1 MGEAGSQKQIVEEK
15 FPLQAELIERIDWL
29 ISLRWLAVVGTLL
42 TIAVV
47 NFYFPG
53 LLLQGPLVATTA
65 AIALYNFFFL
75 LYARQLR
82 ANEST
87 ALRLRQ
93 SIVFVY
99 VQIALDL
106 IALTTLLHFAGG
118 VENPFALFFVFHMI
132 IASILLSP
140 TASFLAA
147 LLASSLFAAMAL
159 LEYRGLIPH
168 YNLVGFINPDL
179 YRHGTYVGA
188 GILVMTTTLFLV
200 IYMTSS
206 ISTRLRARTS
216 ELLEVSQSHE
226 AKSQELAELNTK
238 LQRLDAARTKFMV
251 TVTHELRAPVAT
263 IFSCLDLV
271 LGGFASPEKE
281 RQILERA
288 QQRATELLD
297 LVKDLL
303 ELTGARQAEVQAEE
317 AEAIQLADVLR
328 NVEELMRVEAENKDL
343 FLSVDIAPDL
353 PLVRAKPDHMKAIW
367 TNLISNAIKYTEP
380 GGIVVAS
387 LTHNPGYVVG
397 AVRDTGIGI
406 AADDLPKIFEEFYRT
421 ANARAICPQG
431 TGVGLAIVKR
441 VAESYGGKVWLESE
455 LGRGSKFTFMLPK
468 AR

>member
-1 MGEAGSQKQIVEEK
+1 MEEQ
-15 FPLQAELIERIDWL
+15 FPLQAEVIERIDWL

-42 TIAVV
+42 TIVVV
-47 NFYFPG
+47 NSYLPG
-53 LLLQGPLVATTA
+53 LLLQGPLIAVTT

-75 LYARQLR
+75 LYARRLR
-82 ANEST
+82 AHEST

-106 IALTTLLHFAGG
+106 IALIMLLHFAGG

-140 TASFLAA
+140 TASLLVA

-159 LEYRGLIPH
+159 LEYKGLAPH
-168 YNLVGFINPDL
+168 YNLVGLIHPDL
-179 YRHGTYVGA
+179 YRHGTYVLA
-188 GILVMTTTLFLV
+188 SILVMAITLFLV
-200 IYMTSS
+200 VYMTSS
-206 ISTRLRARTS
+206 ISARLRARTN
-216 ELLEVSQSHE
+216 ELLEVSRSHE
-226 AKSQELAELNTK
+226 AKSRELAELNTK
-238 LQRLDAARTKFMV
+238 LQKLDAARTKFMV
-251 TVTHELRAPVAT
+251 TVTHELRAPVT
-263 IFSCLDLV
+263 TVYSCLDLV
-271 LGGFASPEKE
+271 LGGYASREKE
-281 RQILERA
+281 QQVLERA
-288 QQRATELLD
+288 QRRTTELLD

-317 AEAIQLADVLR
+317 AGPIQLADVLR
-328 NVEELMRVEAENKDL
+328 SVEELMRVEAENKDL

-353 PLVRAKPDHMKAIW
+353 PLVRAKPDHIKAVW

-387 LTHNPGYVVG
+387 LTHNPDYIVG
-397 AVRDTGIGI
+397 TVRDTGIGI
-406 AADDLPKIFEEFYRT
+406 AAEDLPKIFEEFYRT
-421 ANARAICPQG
+421 ANARATCPQG

-441 VAESYGGKVWLESE
+441 MVESYGGKVWLESE

>member
-1 MGEAGSQKQIVEEK
+1 VETARINIVEEQ

-42 TIAVV
+42 TIVVV
-47 NFYFPG
+47 NSYLPG
-53 LLLQGPLVATTA
+53 LLLQGPLIATTT
-65 AIALYNFFFL
+65 AIALYNLLFF

-82 ANEST
+82 AREST
-87 ALRLRQ
+87 ALKLRQ
-93 SIVFVY
+93 STIFAY

-118 VENPFALFFVFHMI
+118 VENPFALFFIFHVI

-147 LLASSLFAAMAL
+147 LLASSLFAAMVL
-159 LEYRGLIPH
+159 LEHRGLIPH
-168 YNLVGFINPDL
+168 YNLVGLINPDL
-179 YRHGTYVGA
+179 YRHGTYVLA
-188 GILVMTTTLFLV
+188 SILVMTIALLLV
-200 IYMTSS
+200 VYMTSS
-206 ISTRLRARTS
+206 ISARLRARTN
-216 ELLEVSQSHE
+216 ELLAVSRSHE
-226 AKSQELAELNTK
+226 AKSEELAELNIK

-263 IFSCLDLV
+263 IYSCLDLA
-271 LGGFASPEKE
+271 LGGYASPEKE

-288 QQRATELLD
+288 QHRTTELLD

-303 ELTGARQAEVQAEE
+303 ELTGARQAEVRAEE

-343 FLSVDIAPDL
+343 FLSVDIAPAL
-353 PLVRAKPDHMKAIW
+353 PLVRAKPDHIKAVW

-387 LTHNPGYVVG
+387 LTHNPDYVVG
-397 AVRDTGIGI
+397 MVRDTGIGI
-406 AADDLPKIFEEFYRT
+406 ADEDLPKIFEEFYRT

-431 TGVGLAIVKR
+431 TGMGLAIVQR
-441 VAESYGGKVWLESE
+441 MIESYGGKIWLESE
-455 LGRGSKFTFMLPK
+455 LGRGSKFTFMLPR

>member
-1 MGEAGSQKQIVEEK
+1 VEEQ

-42 TIAVV
+42 TIVVV
-47 NFYFPG
+47 NSYLPG
-53 LLLQGPLVATTA
+53 LLLQGPLVATAA
-65 AIALYNFFFL
+65 AIALYNLLFF

-82 ANEST
+82 AHEST

-93 SIVFVY
+93 STIFAY

-106 IALTTLLHFAGG
+106 IALTMLLHFSGG
-118 VENPFALFFVFHMI
+118 VENPFALFFIFHMI

-140 TASFLAA
+140 TASFLVA

-168 YNLVGFINPDL
+168 HNLVGLINPDL
-179 YRHGTYVGA
+179 YRHGIYVLA
-188 GILVMTTTLFLV
+188 SILVMTVTLFLV
-200 IYMTSS
+200 VYMTSS
-206 ISTRLRARTS
+206 ISTRLRARTN
-216 ELLEVSQSHE
+216 ELLEVSRSHE
-226 AKSQELAELNTK
+226 AKSQELTELNTK
-238 LQRLDAARTKFMV
+238 LQKLDAARTRFMV

-263 IFSCLDLV
+263 IYSCLDLV
-271 LGGFASPEKE
+271 LGGYASREKE
-281 RQILERA
+281 QQVLERA
-288 QQRATELLD
+288 QQRTTELLD

-303 ELTGARQAEVQAEE
+303 ELTGARQAEVRAEE
-317 AEAIQLADVLR
+317 AEPIQLADVLR

-343 FLSVDIAPDL
+343 FLSVDIDTDP
-353 PLVRAKPDHMKAIW
+353 PLVKAKPDHVKAVW

-387 LTHNPGYVVG
+387 LTHDSDYVIG

-406 AADDLPKIFEEFYRT
+406 AGEDLPRIFEEFYRT
-421 ANARAICPQG
+421 TNARAICPQG
-431 TGVGLAIVKR
+431 TGVGLAIVR
-441 VAESYGGKVWLESE
+441 RMIENYGGKVWLESE
-455 LGRGSKFTFMLPK
+455 LGRGSKFTFILPK

>member
-1 MGEAGSQKQIVEEK
+1 MEEQ
-15 FPLQAELIERIDWL
+15 FPLQAELIDRIDWL

-42 TIAVV
+42 TIVVV

-53 LLLQGPLVATTA
+53 LLLQGPLIATTA
-65 AIALYNFFFL
+65 AIALYNLLFL
-75 LYARQLR
+75 FYARRLR
-82 ANEST
+82 AHEST

-93 SIVFVY
+93 STVFAY

-118 VENPFALFFVFHMI
+118 AENPFAFFFVFHMI
-132 IASILLSP
+132 IASILLSL

-168 YNLVGFINPDL
+168 YNLAGLINPDL
-179 YRHGTYVGA
+179 CRRETYVWA
-188 GILVMTTTLFLV
+188 SILVMTITLFLV
-200 IYMTSS
+200 VYMTSS
-206 ISTRLRARTS
+206 ISARLRARTN
-216 ELLEVSQSHE
+216 ELLEVSRSHE
-226 AKSQELAELNTK
+226 AKSQELAELNIK
-238 LQRLDAARTKFMV
+238 LQKLDAARTKFMV
-251 TVTHELRAPVAT
+251 TVTHELRAPVTT
-263 IFSCLDLV
+263 IYSCLDLV
-271 LGGFASPEKE
+271 LGGYASREKE
-281 RQILERA
+281 RQVLERA
-288 QQRATELLD
+288 QQRTTELLD

-303 ELTGARQAEVQAEE
+303 ELTGARQAGVQAEE

-353 PLVRAKPDHMKAIW
+353 PLVKAKPDHIKAVW

-387 LTHNPGYVVG
+387 LTHNLDYVVG
-397 AVRDTGIGI
+397 VVRDTGIGI

-421 ANARAICPQG
+421 ANARAVCPQG

-441 VAESYGGKVWLESE
+441 MIENYGGEVWVESE
-455 LGRGSKFTFMLPK
+455 SGQGSKFTFMLPR

>member
-1 MGEAGSQKQIVEEK
+1 VEEQ
-15 FPLQAELIERIDWL
+15 FPLQTELIERIDWF

-42 TIAVV
+42 TIVVV
-47 NFYFPG
+47 NFYLPG
-53 LLLQGPLVATTA
+53 LLLQGPPVATIT
-65 AIALYNFFFL
+65 AIAFYNFCFL
-75 LYARQLR
+75 LYARRLR
-82 ANEST
+82 AHEST

-93 SIVFVY
+93 STVFVY

-118 VENPFALFFVFHMI
+118 AENPFAFFFVFHMI

-140 TASFLAA
+140 TASFLVA
-147 LLASSLFAAMAL
+147 LLASLLFAAMAL
-159 LEYRGLIPH
+159 LEYRGIIPH
-168 YNLVGFINPDL
+168 YHLADLINPDL
-179 YRHGTYVGA
+179 CRRETYVWA
-188 GILVMTTTLFLV
+188 SILVMTTTLFLV
-200 IYMTSS
+200 VYMTSS
-206 ISTRLRARTS
+206 ISARLRARTN
-216 ELLEVSQSHE
+216 ELLEVSRSHE
-226 AKSQELAELNTK
+226 AKSQELAKLNTK
-238 LQRLDAARTKFMV
+238 LQKLDAARTKFMV
-251 TVTHELRAPVAT
+251 TVTHELRAPVT
-263 IFSCLDLV
+263 TVYSCLDLV
-271 LGGFASPEKE
+271 LGGYASREKE

-288 QQRATELLD
+288 QQRTTELLD

-303 ELTGARQAEVQAEE
+303 ELTEARQAEVQVEG

-328 NVEELMRVEAENKDL
+328 NVVELMRVEAENKDL
-343 FLSVDIAPDL
+343 FLSIDIAPDL
-353 PLVRAKPDHMKAIW
+353 PLVRARPDHIKALW

-406 AADDLPKIFEEFYRT
+406 ATEDMTKIFEEFYRT
-421 ANARAICPQG
+421 ADAKAICPQG

-441 VAESYGGKVWLESE
+441 MIENYGGKVWVESE

>member
-1 MGEAGSQKQIVEEK
+1 MEEQ
-15 FPLQAELIERIDWL
+15 FPLQAELIDRIDWL

-42 TIAVV
+42 TIVVV

-53 LLLQGPLVATTA
+53 LLLQGPLIATTA
-65 AIALYNFFFL
+65 AIALYNLLFL
-75 LYARQLR
+75 FYARRLR
-82 ANEST
+82 AHEST

-93 SIVFVY
+93 STVFAY
-99 VQIALDL
+99 VQITLDL

-118 VENPFALFFVFHMI
+118 AENPFAFFFVFHMI
-132 IASILLSP
+132 IASILLSL

-168 YNLVGFINPDL
+168 YNLAGLINPDL
-179 YRHGTYVGA
+179 CRRETYVWA
-188 GILVMTTTLFLV
+188 SILVMTITLFLV
-200 IYMTSS
+200 VYMTSS
-206 ISTRLRARTS
+206 ISARLRARTN
-216 ELLEVSQSHE
+216 ELLEVSRSHE
-226 AKSQELAELNTK
+226 AKSQELAELNIK
-238 LQRLDAARTKFMV
+238 LQKLDAARTKFMV
-251 TVTHELRAPVAT
+251 TVTHELRAPVTT
-263 IFSCLDLV
+263 IYSCLDLV
-271 LGGFASPEKE
+271 LGGYASREKE
-281 RQILERA
+281 RQVLERA
-288 QQRATELLD
+288 QQRTTELLD

-303 ELTGARQAEVQAEE
+303 ELTGARQAGVQAEE

-353 PLVRAKPDHMKAIW
+353 PLVKAKPDHIKAVW

-387 LTHNPGYVVG
+387 LTHNLDYVVG
-397 AVRDTGIGI
+397 VVRDTGIGI

-441 VAESYGGKVWLESE
+441 MIENYGGEVWVESE
-455 LGRGSKFTFMLPK
+455 SGRGSKFTFMLPR

>member
-1 MGEAGSQKQIVEEK
+1 MEEP
-15 FPLQAELIERIDWL
+15 FPLRAELIERIDWL

-42 TIAVV
+42 TIVVV
-47 NFYFPG
+47 NFYLPG
-53 LLLQGPLVATTA
+53 LLLQGPLVAVTTA
-65 AIALYNFFFL
+65 TALYNFFFL
-75 LYARQLR
+75 LYARRLR
-82 ANEST
+82 AHGST

-93 SIVFVY
+93 STVFVY

-159 LEYRGLIPH
+159 LEYRGLVPH
-168 YNLVGFINPDL
+168 YNLVGLVNSDL
-179 YRHGTYVGA
+179 YHHRTYVGA
-188 GILVMTTTLFLV
+188 SVLVMTTTLFLV
-200 IYMTSS
+200 VYMTSS
-206 ISTRLRARTS
+206 ISARLRARTN
-216 ELLEVSQSHE
+216 ELLEVSRSHE
-226 AKSQELAELNTK
+226 AKSRELAELNTR
-238 LQRLDAARTKFMV
+238 LQKLDAARTKFMV

-263 IFSCLDLV
+263 IYSCLDLV

-288 QQRATELLD
+288 QQRTTELLD

-303 ELTGARQAEVQAEE
+303 ELTGARQAEVQVEE
-317 AEAIQLADVLR
+317 AEPIQLADVLR

-343 FLSVDIAPDL
+343 FLSVDIAPNM
-353 PLVRAKPDHMKAIW
+353 PLVKAKPDHIKAIW
-367 TNLISNAIKYTEP
+367 TNLISNAIKYTDP

-387 LTHNPGYVVG
+387 LSHNPDYAVG
-397 AVRDTGIGI
+397 TVRDTGIGI

-421 ANARAICPQG
+421 ANARATCPQG

-441 VAESYGGKVWLESE
+441 TVENYGGKIWVESE
-455 LGRGSKFTFMLPK
+455 LARGSKFTFILPR
-468 AR
+468 ARP

>member
-1 MGEAGSQKQIVEEK
+1 MEEQ

-42 TIAVV
+42 TIVVV
-47 NFYFPG
+47 NSYLPG
-53 LLLQGPLVATTA
+53 LLSQGPLVAVAT

-75 LYARQLR
+75 LYARQIR
-82 ANEST
+82 AHEST

-99 VQIALDL
+99 MQIALDL

-140 TASFLAA
+140 TASLLAA
-147 LLASSLFAAMAL
+147 LLASLLFAAMAL
-159 LEYRGLIPH
+159 LEYWGFVPH
-168 YNLVGFINPDL
+168 YNLAGLVNPDL
-179 YRHGTYVGA
+179 YRHGAYVLA
-188 GILVMTTTLFLV
+188 SILVMTITLFLV
-200 IYMTSS
+200 VYMTSS
-206 ISTRLRARTS
+206 ISTRLRARTN

-226 AKSQELAELNTK
+226 AKSQELAELNTR
-238 LQRLDAARTKFMV
+238 LQKLDAARTKFMV
-251 TVTHELRAPVAT
+251 TVTHELRAPVTT
-263 IFSCLDLV
+263 IYSCLDLV
-271 LGGFASPEKE
+271 LEGFASREKE
-281 RQILERA
+281 RHILERA
-288 QQRATELLD
+288 QQRTTELLD

-303 ELTGARQAEVQAEE
+303 ELTEARQAEVQAEE
-317 AEAIQLADVLR
+317 AKAIQLADVLR
-328 NVEELMRVEAENKDL
+328 NVEELMRIEAENKDL

-353 PLVRAKPDHMKAIW
+353 PLVKAKPDHIKTVW

-387 LTHNPGYVVG
+387 LTQNPDYVIG
-397 AVRDTGIGI
+397 TVRDTGIGI
-406 AADDLPKIFEEFYRT
+406 TADDLPKIFEEFYRAAEAKAT
-421 ANARAICPQG
+421 CPQG

-441 VAESYGGKVWLESE
+441 MVESYGGKVWVESE

>member
-1 MGEAGSQKQIVEEK
+1 MEEQ

-42 TIAVV
+42 TIVVV
-47 NFYFPG
+47 NFYLPG
-53 LLLQGPLVATTA
+53 LLLQGPLIAVTT

-82 ANEST
+82 AHQST

-93 SIVFVY
+93 STVFVY

-140 TASFLAA
+140 AASLLVA

-159 LEYRGLIPH
+159 LEYRGLVAH
-168 YNLVGFINPDL
+168 YNLTGLISPDL
-179 YRHGTYVGA
+179 YRHGTYVWA
-188 GILVMTTTLFLV
+188 SILVMTITLFLV
-200 IYMTSS
+200 VYMTSS
-206 ISTRLRARTS
+206 ISARLRARTS
-216 ELLEVSQSHE
+216 ELLEVSRSHE

-238 LQRLDAARTKFMV
+238 LQKLDAARTKFMV

-263 IFSCLDLV
+263 IYSCLDLV
-271 LGGFASPEKE
+271 LGGYASPEKE
-281 RQILERA
+281 REVLERG
-288 QQRATELLD
+288 QQRTTELLD

-317 AEAIQLADVLR
+317 AGPIQLADVLR

-353 PLVRAKPDHMKAIW
+353 PLVKAQPDHIKAVW

-387 LTHNPGYVVG
+387 LTHNPDYVVG
-397 AVRDTGIGI
+397 TVRDTGIGI
-406 AADDLPKIFEEFYRT
+406 ATEDLPKIFEEFYRT
-421 ANARAICPQG
+421 TNARATCPQG

-441 VAESYGGKVWLESE
+441 MIENYGGKVWLESE
-455 LGRGSKFTFMLPK
+455 LGRGSKFTFMLPR

>member
-1 MGEAGSQKQIVEEK
+1 VEEK

-42 TIAVV
+42 TIVV
-47 NFYFPG
+47 VSSYFPG
-53 LLLQGPLVATTA
+53 LLLQSPLIAIAT
-65 AIALYNFFFL
+65 AIALYNFCFL
-75 LYARQLR
+75 LYARQIR
-82 ANEST
+82 AHEST

-93 SIVFVY
+93 STVFVY

-106 IALTTLLHFAGG
+106 TALTALLHFAGG

-159 LEYRGLIPH
+159 LEYRSLIPH

-188 GILVMTTTLFLV
+188 SILVMTTTLFLV

-206 ISTRLRARTS
+206 ISARLRARTN

-238 LQRLDAARTKFMV
+238 LQKLDAARTKFMV

-288 QQRATELLD
+288 QQRVTELLD

-303 ELTGARQAEVQAEE
+303 ELTGARQAEVQVEE

-353 PLVRAKPDHMKAIW
+353 PLVRAKPDHIKAIW

-397 AVRDTGIGI
+397 TVRDTGIGI

-441 VAESYGGKVWLESE
+441 MVESYGGKVWLESE

-468 AR
+468 AQ

>member
-1 MGEAGSQKQIVEEK
+1 MEEQ

-42 TIAVV
+42 TIVVV
-47 NFYFPG
+47 NSYFPG
-53 LLLQGPLVATTA
+53 LLLQGPLIATTA
-65 AIALYNFFFL
+65 AIALYNLFFL
-75 LYARQLR
+75 LYARWLR
-82 ANEST
+82 THQST

-93 SIVFVY
+93 STVFAC

-106 IALTTLLHFAGG
+106 ITLTMLLHFSGG

-132 IASILLSP
+132 IASILLYP
-140 TASFLAA
+140 TVSFLVA

-159 LEYRGLIPH
+159 LEYRGLVSH
-168 YNLVGFINPDL
+168 YNLVGLINPDL
-179 YRHGTYVGA
+179 YRHGTYVLA
-188 GILVMTTTLFLV
+188 SILVMTTTLFLV
-200 IYMTSS
+200 VYMTSS
-206 ISTRLRARTS
+206 ISARLRARTN
-216 ELLEVSQSHE
+216 ELLEVSRSRE
-226 AKSQELAELNTK
+226 AKSRELTELNTK
-238 LQRLDAARTKFMV
+238 LQKLDAARTKFMV
-251 TVTHELRAPVAT
+251 TVTHELRAPVT
-263 IFSCLDLV
+263 TVYSCLDLV
-271 LGGFASPEKE
+271 LGGYASREKE

-288 QQRATELLD
+288 QHRTTELLD

-303 ELTGARQAEVQAEE
+303 ELTGARQAEVRAEE

-353 PLVRAKPDHMKAIW
+353 PLVKAKPDHIKAVW

-397 AVRDTGIGI
+397 MVRDTGIGI
-406 AADDLPKIFEEFYRT
+406 AADDVPKIFEEFYRT
-421 ANARAICPQG
+421 ANARATCPQG

-441 VAESYGGKVWLESE
+441 MIENYDGKIWVESE

>member
-1 MGEAGSQKQIVEEK
+1 MEEQ
-15 FPLQAELIERIDWL
+15 FPLQSELIERIDWF

-42 TIAVV
+42 TIVVV
-47 NFYFPG
+47 NSYFPG
-53 LLLQGPLVATTA
+53 LLLEGPLIAVTT
-65 AIALYNFFFL
+65 AIALYNFLFL

-82 ANEST
+82 AHEST

-93 SIVFVY
+93 STVFVY

-132 IASILLSP
+132 IASILLSL
-140 TASFLAA
+140 TASFLVA
-147 LLASSLFAAMAL
+147 LLASSLFAALAL
-159 LEYRGLIPH
+159 LEYGGLIPH
-168 YNLVGFINPDL
+168 YNLAGLVNPDL
-179 YRHGTYVGA
+179 YRHGTYVLA
-188 GILVMTTTLFLV
+188 SILVMTITLFLV
-200 IYMTSS
+200 VYMTSS
-206 ISTRLRARTS
+206 ISARLRTRTN
-216 ELLEVSQSHE
+216 ELLEVGRSQE
-226 AKSQELAELNTK
+226 AKSLELAELNTK
-238 LQRLDAARTKFMV
+238 LQKLDAARTKFMV

-263 IFSCLDLV
+263 IYSCLDLI
-271 LGGFASPEKE
+271 LGGYASQEKE

-288 QQRATELLD
+288 QQRTTELLD

-353 PLVRAKPDHMKAIW
+353 PLVKAKPDHIKAIW

-397 AVRDTGIGI
+397 AVRDTGIGV
-406 AADDLPKIFEEFYRT
+406 AAEDLPKICEEFYRA
-421 ANARAICPQG
+421 ANAKATCPQG

-441 VAESYGGKVWLESE
+441 MIENYGGKFWMESE

-468 AR
+468 DR

>member
-1 MGEAGSQKQIVEEK
+1 MEEQ

-42 TIAVV
+42 TIVGV
-47 NFYFPG
+47 NFCFPG
-53 LLLQGPLVATTA
+53 LLLQGPLVAITT
-65 AIALYNFFFL
+65 AIALYNLLFY
-75 LYARQLR
+75 LYARRLR
-82 ANEST
+82 AYQST
-87 ALRLRQ
+87 VLRLRQ
-93 SIVFVY
+93 STVFAY

-140 TASFLAA
+140 TASFLVA

-159 LEYRGLIPH
+159 LEYKGLIPH
-168 YNLVGFINPDL
+168 HNLVGLISPDL
-179 YRHGTYVGA
+179 YRHGSYVLA
-188 GILVMTTTLFLV
+188 SILVMSTTLFLV
-200 IYMTSS
+200 VYMTSA
-206 ISTRLRARTS
+206 ISARLRARTNQ
-216 ELLEVSQSHE
+216 LLEVSRSHE
-226 AKSQELAELNTK
+226 AKSRELEELNAK
-238 LQRLDAARTKFMV
+238 LQKLDAARTKFMV

-263 IFSCLDLV
+263 IYSCLDLV
-271 LGGFASPEKE
+271 LGGFASREKE

-288 QQRATELLD
+288 QQRTTELLD

-317 AEAIQLADVLR
+317 AEPIQLADVLR

-353 PLVRAKPDHMKAIW
+353 PLVKARPEHMKTVW
-367 TNLISNAIKYTEP
+367 TNLLSNAIKYTEP

-397 AVRDTGIGI
+397 VVRDTGIGI
-406 AADDLPKIFEEFYRT
+406 AAEDLPRIFEEFYRT
-421 ANARAICPQG
+421 ANAKAVCPQG

-441 VAESYGGKVWLESE
+441 MVESYGGKIWVESE

-468 AR
+468 A

>member
-1 MGEAGSQKQIVEEK
+1 MEEQ

-42 TIAVV
+42 TIVVV

-53 LLLQGPLVATTA
+53 LLLQGPLTAVTA

-75 LYARQLR
+75 LYARQFR
-82 ANEST
+82 AHEST

-93 SIVFVY
+93 STVFAY
-99 VQIALDL
+99 VQITLDL

-118 VENPFALFFVFHMI
+118 AENPFALFFAFHMI
-132 IASILLSP
+132 IASILLSL
-140 TASFLAA
+140 TASLLVA
-147 LLASSLFAAMAL
+147 LLASSLFAAMVL

-168 YNLVGFINPDL
+168 YNLTGIVNPDL
-179 YRHGTYVGA
+179 CRHETYVWA
-188 GILVMTTTLFLV
+188 SILVMTITLFLV
-200 IYMTSS
+200 VYLTSS
-206 ISTRLRARTS
+206 ISARLRARTN
-216 ELLEVSQSHE
+216 ELLEVSRSHE

-238 LQRLDAARTKFMV
+238 LQKLDAARTKFMV
-251 TVTHELRAPVAT
+251 TVTHELRAPVTT
-263 IFSCLDLV
+263 IYSCLDLV
-271 LGGFASPEKE
+271 LGGYASREKE

-288 QQRATELLD
+288 QRRTTELLD

-303 ELTGARQAEVQAEE
+303 ELTGARQAEVQAEG
-317 AEAIQLADVLR
+317 AEAIQLANVLC

-343 FLSVDIAPDL
+343 FLSVDIAPGL
-353 PLVRAKPDHMKAIW
+353 PLVRAKPDHIKAVW

-387 LTHNPGYVVG
+387 LTHNLDYVVG

-421 ANARAICPQG
+421 ANARATCPQG

-441 VAESYGGKVWLESE
+441 MIENYSGKVWVESE
-455 LGRGSKFTFMLPK
+455 LGRGSKFTFMLPR

>member
-1 MGEAGSQKQIVEEK
+1 MADQ

-42 TIAVV
+42 TIVLV
-47 NFYFPG
+47 NFYLPG
-53 LLLQGPLVATTA
+53 LLLQGPLLATTA
-65 AIALYNFFFL
+65 AIALYNACFL
-75 LYARQLR
+75 LYAHRLR
-82 ANEST
+82 TQES
-87 ALRLRQ
+87 AAIRLRQ
-93 SIVFVY
+93 STVFAY

-118 VENPFALFFVFHMI
+118 IENPFALFFVFHMI

-147 LLASSLFAAMAL
+147 LLASSLFAVMAL
-159 LEYRGLIPH
+159 LEYRSLIPH
-168 YNLVGFINPDL
+168 YNLAGLVNPDL
-179 YRHGTYVGA
+179 YRHGTYVLA
-188 GILVMTTTLFLV
+188 SILGMIITLFLV
-200 IYMTSS
+200 VYMTSS
-206 ISTRLRARTS
+206 ISARLRTRTG
-216 ELLEVSQSHE
+216 ELLEVSRSHE
-226 AKSQELAELNTK
+226 AKSRELEELNAK
-238 LQRLDAARTKFMV
+238 LQKLDAARTRFMV

-263 IFSCLDLV
+263 IYSCLDLV
-271 LGGFASPEKE
+271 LGGYASPEKE

-288 QQRATELLD
+288 QQRTTELLD

-317 AEAIQLADVLR
+317 AEPIQLADVLH

-353 PLVRAKPDHMKAIW
+353 PLVRARPEHMKAVW
-367 TNLISNAIKYTEP
+367 TNLLSNAIKYTEP

-387 LTHNPGYVVG
+387 LTHNPHYVVG
-397 AVRDTGIGI
+397 VVRDTGIGI
-406 AADDLPKIFEEFYRT
+406 AAEDLPRIFEEFYRT
-421 ANARAICPQG
+421 ANAKAVCPQG

-441 VAESYGGKVWLESE
+441 MIESYGGKVWVESE
-455 LGRGSKFTFMLPK
+455 LGRGSKFTFILPK

>member
-1 MGEAGSQKQIVEEK
+1 VEEQ
-15 FPLQAELIERIDWL
+15 FPLQVELIERIDWL

-42 TIAVV
+42 TIVVV

-65 AIALYNFFFL
+65 AIALYNFLFF
-75 LYARQLR
+75 LYARQLG
-82 ANEST
+82 AHEST

-93 SIVFVY
+93 STLFAY

-106 IALTTLLHFAGG
+106 IALTMLLHFSGG
-118 VENPFALFFVFHMI
+118 VENPFAVFFIFHMI
-132 IASILLSP
+132 IASILLSSI
-140 TASFLAA
+140 ASFLVA
-147 LLASSLFAAMAL
+147 LLASLLFAAMVL
-159 LEYRGLIPH
+159 FEYTGLIPH
-168 YNLVGFINPDL
+168 HNLVGLINADL

-188 GILVMTTTLFLV
+188 SILVMTASLFLV
-200 IYMTSS
+200 VYMTSS
-206 ISTRLRARTS
+206 ISARLRARTN
-216 ELLEVSQSHE
+216 ELLKVSRSHE
-226 AKSQELAELNTK
+226 AKSQELVELNTK
-238 LQRLDAARTKFMV
+238 LQKLDAARTRFMV

-263 IFSCLDLV
+263 IYSCLDLV
-271 LGGFASPEKE
+271 LGGYASREKE
-281 RQILERA
+281 QQVLERA
-288 QQRATELLD
+288 QQRTTELLD

-328 NVEELMRVEAENKDL
+328 DVEELMRVEAENKDL
-343 FLSVDIAPDL
+343 FLSVDIDTDL
-353 PLVRAKPDHMKAIW
+353 PLVRAKPDHIKAVW

-387 LTHNPGYVVG
+387 LTHNPDYVVG

-406 AADDLPKIFEEFYRT
+406 GAEDVPRIFEEFYRT

-441 VAESYGGKVWLESE
+441 MIENYGGKVWLESE

>member
-1 MGEAGSQKQIVEEK
+1 VEEQ

-42 TIAVV
+42 TIVVV

-53 LLLQGPLVATTA
+53 LLLQGPLIAVTA

-82 ANEST
+82 AHEST
-87 ALRLRQ
+87 ELRLRQ
-93 SIVFVY
+93 STVFAY

-118 VENPFALFFVFHMI
+118 AENPFALFFAFHMI
-132 IASILLSP
+132 IASILLSL
-140 TASFLAA
+140 TASLLVA

-159 LEYRGLIPH
+159 LEYKGLIPH
-168 YNLVGFINPDL
+168 YTLTGIVNPDL
-179 YRHGTYVGA
+179 CRRETYVWA
-188 GILVMTTTLFLV
+188 SILVMTITLFLV
-200 IYMTSS
+200 VYMTSS
-206 ISTRLRARTS
+206 ISARLRARTN
-216 ELLEVSQSHE
+216 ELLEVSRSHE

-238 LQRLDAARTKFMV
+238 LQKLDAARTKFMV
-251 TVTHELRAPVAT
+251 TVTHELRAPVTT
-263 IFSCLDLV
+263 IYSCLDLV
-271 LGGFASPEKE
+271 LGGYASQEKE
-281 RQILERA
+281 RNVLERA
-288 QQRATELLD
+288 QQRTTELLD

-303 ELTGARQAEVQAEE
+303 ELTGARQVEVQAEE

-343 FLSVDIAPDL
+343 FLSVDIASDL
-353 PLVRAKPDHMKAIW
+353 PLVRAKPDHIKAIW

-387 LTHNPGYVVG
+387 LTHNLDYVVG

-406 AADDLPKIFEEFYRT
+406 AADDLPRIFEEFYRT
-421 ANARAICPQG
+421 ANARATCPRG

-441 VAESYGGKVWLESE
+441 MIENYGGKVWVESE
-455 LGRGSKFTFMLPK
+455 LGRGSKFTFMLPQ

>member
-1 MGEAGSQKQIVEEK
+1 LGGAGSQEQVLEEQ

-42 TIAVV
+42 TIVVV
-47 NFYFPG
+47 NFYLPG
-53 LLLQGPLVATTA
+53 LLLQGPLVAVTA
-65 AIALYNFFFL
+65 AIALYNLLFF

-82 ANEST
+82 AREST
-87 ALRLRQ
+87 VLRLRQ
-93 SIVFVY
+93 STIFVY

-140 TASFLAA
+140 TASFLIA

-159 LEYRGLIPH
+159 LEYRGLVPH
-168 YNLVGFINPDL
+168 HSLVGLINPGL

-188 GILVMTTTLFLV
+188 SILVMTITLFLV

-206 ISTRLRARTS
+206 ISVRLRARTN
-216 ELLEVSQSHE
+216 ELLEVSRSHE
-226 AKSQELAELNTK
+226 AKSQELAELNAK
-238 LQRLDAARTKFMV
+238 LQKLDAARTKFMV

-263 IFSCLDLV
+263 IYSCLDLV
-271 LGGFASPEKE
+271 LGGYASREKE
-281 RQILERA
+281 REILERG
-288 QQRATELLD
+288 QQRTTELLD

-317 AEAIQLADVLR
+317 AQAIQLADVLR
-328 NVEELMRVEAENKDL
+328 DVEELMRVEAENKDL
-343 FLSVDIAPDL
+343 FLSVDIVPDL
-353 PLVRAKPDHMKAIW
+353 PLVKAKPDHIKAVW

-397 AVRDTGIGI
+397 AVRDTGIGV
-406 AADDLPKIFEEFYRT
+406 AAEDLPKICEEFYRA
-421 ANARAICPQG
+421 ANAKATCPQG

-441 VAESYGGKVWLESE
+441 MIENYGGKFWMESE